1 MNINKALWIG
11 LLTSWLAIAAKAEG
25 PDFTLIDHE
34 HLDAITPYTNGDL
47 RDFRGRAEGGIYRLQ
62 PALRT
67 ISGGI
72 CSGFT
77 RFMLGLTQPRELG

>member
-1 MNINKALWIG
+1 LEQSNRNRRYFTGGENSGGKNRMNINKALWIG

-47 RDFRGRAEGGIYRLQ
+47 RDFRG
-62 PALRT
+62 
-67 ISGGI
+67 
-72 CSGFT
+72 
-77 RFMLGLTQPRELG
+77 

>member
-11 LLTSWLAIAAKAEG
+11 LLTAWLAIAAKAEG

-47 RDFRGRAEGGIYRLQ
+47 RDFRG
-62 PALRT
+62 
-67 ISGGI
+67 
-72 CSGFT
+72 
-77 RFMLGLTQPRELG
+77 